1 MKERK
6 VSLGKANILPT
17 NAKFLLEWIMCFNAF
32 AFSCKMLAFPQE
44 TVLAYKIF
52 VFPPKKVCV
61 LPRSF
66 IFACTNF
73 EKFASE
79 LKASQRN
86 AKVLQTTQKC
96 LRRFLEERKYFAN

>member
-6 VSLGKANILPT
+6 VSLGKANILPA
-17 NAKFLLEWIMCFNAF
+17 NAKFLLEWIVFQCFRILLQNV
-32 AFSCKMLAFPQE
+32 SIPQRNC
-44 TVLAYKIF
+44 VLAYKIF

-66 IFACTNF
+66 IFARTNF
-73 EKFASE
+73 EEFASE
-79 LKASQRN
+79 NKASQSN

-96 LRRFLEERKYFAN
+96 LGRFLEERKYFAN